1 MIKFLF
7 FFISILIFSCS
18 NNEIKLENCN
28 LPVKY
33 IKKKVYSI
41 DKDYSI
47 SIPKNWV
54 FTKEKINY
62 NNFIHNLD
70 ASTTR
75 GKFIDILSIQ
85 KIKSFSNSES
95 LKKEYQYLLNKTKR
109 SILSKTYTNI
119 EIVENGYTNLLL
131 KPCYFIHYKS
141 NTGKE
146 GEIECMNFLIKSKYN
161 KSHYYLLNAGIS
173 QTKNF
178 KKNIQTISVMIN
190 CFKSFEENSKKLN

>member
-1 MIKFLF
+1 MI
-7 FFISILIFSCS
+7 SCS
-18 NNEIKLENCN
+18 NNEIKLVNYN
-28 LPVKY
+28 IPIKY

-62 NNFIHNLD
+62 NNYIHNLD

-75 GKFIDILSIQ
+75 GNFIDILSIQ
-85 KIKSFSNSES
+85 KFKSFSNSES
-95 LKKEYQYLLNKTKR
+95 IKKEYQYLLNKTKG

-119 EIVENGYTNLLL
+119 EIVESGYTNILS

-146 GEIECMNFLIKSKYN
+146 GEIECINFLIQSKYN
-161 KSHYYLLNAGIS
+161 KAYYYLLNAGIS
-173 QTKNF
+173 QTKDL
-178 KKNIQTISVMIN
+178 KKNIQTISVMIK
-190 CFKSFEENSKKLN
+190 CFKSFEEISKKTQLINNI

>member
-146 GEIECMNFLIKSKYN
+146 GEIECMIFLIESKYN
-161 KSHYYLLNAGIS
+161 KSHYYMLNAGIS

>member
-85 KIKSFSNSES
+85 KIKPFSNSES

-119 EIVENGYTNLLL
+119 EIVESGYTNLLL

-146 GEIECMNFLIKSKYN
+146 GEIECMNFLIKSKYK
-161 KSHYYLLNAGIS
+161 KSHYYLLNARIS